1 MSHCTTTHRAARSI
15 EPGDLTTE
23 IDGRTVRLG
32 NPNARCTCTDRESDR
47 LRCDRV
53 GHGVPCDEDPEKW
66 NRAIVQGDVNR
77 AGIPHVDGIFIGDLV
92 VLRRASADYHGRII
106 QLADSRVNVA
116 YRTRRG
122 LNRTAWAT
130 PSDRKAS
137 RGPRRLVSAR
147 K

>member
-1 MSHCTTTHRAARSI
+1 MHCTTTHRAARSI

-32 NPNARCTCTDRESDR
+32 NPTAACTCTDRESDR

-53 GHGVPCDEDPEKW
+53 GHGVPCDEDAEKW

-77 AGIPHVDGIFIGDLV
+77 FGLPHVDGIFAGDLV
-92 VLRRASADYHGRII
+92 VLFRNVHYDARVIEIG
-106 QLADSRVNVA
+106 LTRVNVA
-116 YRTRRG
+116 YHLRRG
-122 LNRTAWAT
+122 DPRTVWAT
-130 PSDRKAS
+130 PMDRISS
-137 RGPRRLVSAR
+137 RGTRRLVSAR